1 MSQLLIHYNE
11 VLETLEKR
19 YNCDVIYLDFSKAYD
34 KVDFSTLLM
43 KLREIG
49 INGKLGSWIGSFLSE
64 REQVVRVGDTLS
76 RSEEI
81 VSGVPQGSV
90 L

>member
-1 MSQLLIHYNE
+1 MM
-11 VLETLEKR
+11 LENLEKR

-49 INGKLGSWIGSFLSE
+49 INGKLGSWIGSFLTE
-64 REQVVRVGDTLS
+64 RKHVVRVGDILS

-81 VSGVPQGSV
+81 ISEEPMSEE
-90 L
+90 LES